1 MSGKKNFMENEVSPK
16 LFSKPWLMAAL
27 VAVLFIGALGIRL
40 VDLTD
45 LPNDF
50 YMVRQYRS
58 LLIARGMYYAHLP
71 TAPEL
76 KREIAVAQ
84 WQEQG
89 LIEPPVMESLV
100 ALTYHFIGE
109 QIWVGRVYASLF
121 WLVSGLAI
129 WLLAKELSM
138 WEGGIIAL
146 AYFLFLPFGVTA
158 SRAFMPDSLMT
169 ALIAWSLWA
178 LYRWETRRTWKSAIL
193 AGVLTGLAILV
204 KSVAVF
210 PLLGAAAGL
219 VLSRRSLKRMITD
232 KQTWAVAGIT
242 ALPTVIFYIYGLFI
256 VGTLESQFALR
267 FFPALLKDPTFYGR
281 WLFIAA
287 GIVSFAAMFLSLAG
301 ILLFRTN
308 APRFLLVGTWFGYVV
323 FGFAFP
329 YHFITHEYY
338 HLPLIPIVAIGLI
351 PVADL
356 LVRQIARQKGWLWR
370 AVFAGLLLFAV
381 AMKMWEARNT
391 LVTSDYRHEIAYWQE
406 LGQTIGYDKK
416 IVELSGDYGD
426 RLAYFGWVSGLLW
439 PTTADVAVR
448 TLAGQTQSDFASIF
462 ADRTSGKDL
471 FVVTT
476 PPEWENQ
483 PELREYLT
491 ANYPLIAQGDGYWIF
506 NLKP

>member
-1 MSGKKNFMENEVSPK
+1 
-16 LFSKPWLMAAL
+16 
-27 VAVLFIGALGIRL
+27 
-40 VDLTD
+40 
-45 LPNDF
+45 
-50 YMVRQYRS
+50 VRQYRS
-58 LLIARGMYYAHLP
+58 LLIARGMYYANLP

-100 ALTYHFIGE
+100 ALTYHIIGE

-178 LYRWETRRTWKSAIL
+178 LYRWEKHHTWKSAVL
-193 AGVLTGLAILV
+193 AGILTGMAILV

-219 VLSRRSLKRMITD
+219 VISRGSLKRILAD
-232 KQTWAVAGIT
+232 IQTWVVAVIT
-242 ALPTVIFYIYGLFI
+242 AIPTIIFYYYGLYI
-256 VGTLESQFALR
+256 VGTLQGQFGLR
-267 FFPALLKDPTFYGR
+267 FFPTLLKDPSFYGR

-287 GIVSFAAMFLSLAG
+287 GIVSFTAMFISLAS

-308 APRFLLVGTWFGYVV
+308 GPRFMLVGAWLGYIV

-351 PVADL
+351 PVADI
-356 LVRQIARQKGWLWR
+356 LVRQVALQKGWLPR
-370 AVFAGLLLFAV
+370 AVFAGLLLFSV
-381 AMKMWEARNT
+381 AMKMWESRNT
-391 LVTSDYRHEIAYWQE
+391 LITTNYRNEIAFWQD
-406 LGQTIGYDKK
+406 LGNQIGHDKN
-416 IVELSGDYGD
+416 IVELSGDYGY
-426 RLAYFGWVSGLLW
+426 RLAYFGWVNGSLW
-439 PTTADVAVR
+439 STTADDALR
-448 TLAGQTQSDFASIF
+448 ALAGQTPPDFANTF
-462 ADRTSGKDL
+462 ADQIAEKDL
-471 FVVTT
+471 FVVTS
-476 PPEWENQ
+476 PPEWNNQ
-483 PELREYLT
+483 PELREYLIS
-491 ANYPLIAQGDGYWIF
+491 NYPLIAHDQVDGYWIF

>member
-1 MSGKKNFMENEVSPK
+1 MENKVSPK
-16 LFSKPWLMAAL
+16 LFSKPWLMVTL

-40 VDLTD
+40 YDLTD

-50 YMVRQYRS
+50 YLVRQYRS
-58 LLIARGMYYAHLP
+58 LLIARGMYYAHLT
-71 TAPEL
+71 TAPEWQ
-76 KREIAVAQ
+76 RNIAVAQ
-84 WQEQG
+84 WKEEG
-89 LIEPPVMESLV
+89 LIEPPIMESL
-100 ALTYHFIGE
+100 AAFTYHIIGE

-121 WLVSGLAI
+121 WLAGGLAI

-138 WEGGIIAL
+138 RGGGIIAL

-193 AGVLTGLAILV
+193 AGILTGVCILV

-210 PLLGAAAGL
+210 PLLGAAVGL
-219 VLSRRSLKRMITD
+219 VLSRGSLKRVLVD
-232 KQTWAVAGIT
+232 KQTWVIAGIT
-242 ALPTVIFYIYGLFI
+242 AIPTLVYYIYGLFI
-256 VGTLESQFALR
+256 VGTLSGQFALR
-267 FFPALLKDPTFYGR
+267 FIPALLKDPSFYGR

-287 GIVSFAAMFLSLAG
+287 DIVGFAAMFLSLAG
-301 ILLFRTN
+301 ILLFRKN
-308 APRFLLVGTWFGYVV
+308 GPRLLVVGAWVGYIV

-356 LVRQIARQKGWLWR
+356 LVQQVAQQKGWLWR
-370 AVFAGLLLFAV
+370 VMFAGLLLFGV
-381 AMKMWEARNT
+381 AMKMWEARNSMAT
-391 LVTSDYRHEIAYWQE
+391 NQYRSEASYWQK
-406 LGQTIGYDKK
+406 LGTLIGTDKN
-416 IVELSGDYGD
+416 IIELSGDYGS
-426 RLAYFGWVSGLLW
+426 RLAYFGWVSGSQW
-439 PTTADVAVR
+439 STNADDALR
-448 TLAGQTQSDFASIF
+448 ALAGQTQPDFATTF
-462 ADRTSGKDL
+462 AEQIPGKDL
-471 FVVTT
+471 FVVTS

-491 ANYPLIAQGDGYWIF
+491 AHYPLIDQGDGYWIF
-506 NLKP
+506 DLRSKKP